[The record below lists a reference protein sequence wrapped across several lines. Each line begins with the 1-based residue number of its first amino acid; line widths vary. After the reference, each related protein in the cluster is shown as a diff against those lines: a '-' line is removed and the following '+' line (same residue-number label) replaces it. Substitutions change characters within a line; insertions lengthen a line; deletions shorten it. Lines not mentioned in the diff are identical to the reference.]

1 MSNQKF
7 HDLTEADIA
16 TLKNA
21 LSEVIVQ
28 AAKKS
33 ALVDNA
39 TDDPTI
45 LRPISRTECPETQK
59 AAKALLEL
67 LDDAVGVRVELP
79 E

>member
-45 LRPISRTECPETQK
+45 LDPFHALNAETQK